1 MKLSKK
7 GQLEENKE
15 VGSLHMDRTILSYT
29 STWYEKNQRCREEKE
44 AAFLPDGGE
53 ENGLLNLYPSVTY
66 QTFEGFGGALTESAG
81 YIYGQMNQEQ
91 KDEMLR
97 AYFDGNEM
105 GYRMVRIPIDSC
117 DFSLGHYEAVENAE
131 DETFAQFQLER
142 VEKNI
147 FPLLNDAQ
155 KVYGG
160 KLEIMLTPWS
170 PPTYMKTNGDRNHG
184 GELKPEYKKAWADYI
199 CRYIQEY
206 RKRGYLVKRMSL
218 QNEPK
223 AAQTWDS
230 CVYTAQQEKE
240 FLRDYMWPALQ
251 EHDLTDIEVF
261 IWDHNKERAYE
272 RACEIIDETMAH
284 MVTGIAFH
292 WYSGDHF
299 EALQMIRERF
309 PDKKLI
315 LSEACI
321 EYSKFA
327 SDDYLKNAQKY
338 AHDMIGNMNHGMNAF
353 YDWNVVLDEV
363 GGPNHVGNFCDAP
376 FLYDTKKNELIRR
389 NTADYLWHFTHFI
402 KTGAVRIGMSRYTD
416 ELEATA
422 FLNPDHQII
431 VVLLNR
437 KAHDIKVSVRLGDKM
452 AEVLVKPNSIV
463 TAVVC

>member
-1 MKLSKK
+1 MNKTLGGLDWCMNRTKLKY
-7 GQLEENKE
+7 
-15 VGSLHMDRTILSYT
+15 I
-29 STWYEKNQRCREEKE
+29 STWYRENERCREEKE
-44 AAFLPDGGE
+44 AELTADGGE
-53 ENGLLNLYPSVTY
+53 ENCLLNLYPSVTY

-81 YIYGQMNQEQ
+81 YIYGQMNQAQ
-91 KDEMLR
+91 KEEMLQ
-97 AYFDGNEM
+97 AYFDANQM
-105 GYRMVRIPIDSC
+105 GYRMARIPIDSC
-117 DFSLGHYEAVENAE
+117 DFSLGHYEAVEHAE
-131 DETFAQFQLER
+131 DKAFAQFQLER
-142 VEKNI
+142 VEENI

-160 KLEIMLTPWS
+160 NLEIMLTPWS
-170 PPTYMKTNGDRNHG
+170 PPAYMKTNGDRNHG
-184 GELKPEYKKAWADYI
+184 GELKPEYKKVWADYI
-199 CRYIQEY
+199 CRYIKEY
-206 RKRGYLVKRMSL
+206 RKRGYLVKRISL

-223 AAQTWDS
+223 AVQTWDS
-230 CVYTAQQEKE
+230 CIYTAQQEKE

-261 IWDHNKERAYE
+261 IWDHNKERVYE
-272 RACEIIDETMAH
+272 RACEIIDETTDH
-284 MVTGIAFH
+284 MVAGIAFH

-299 EALQMIRERF
+299 EALRMIRDRF

-338 AHDMIGNMNHGMNAF
+338 AHDMIGNMNNGMNAF
-353 YDWNVVLDEV
+353 YDWNIVLNEE

-376 FLYDTKKNELIRR
+376 FLYDTKKKELIRR

-402 KTGAVRIGMSRYTD
+402 KPGAVRIGFSRYSD

-422 FLNPDHQII
+422 FLNPDHQIV

-437 KAHDIKVSVRLGDKM
+437 NDHDIKVNVRLEDKM
-452 AEVLVKPNSIV
+452 AEILVKGNSIG
-463 TAVVC
+463 TAVIY

>member
-1 MKLSKK
+1 MKRKILKLISTSY
-7 GQLEENKE
+7 EENE
-15 VGSLHMDRTILSYT
+15 
-29 STWYEKNQRCREEKE
+29 RCREENE
-44 AAFLPDGGE
+44 IELASDGGE
-53 ENGLLNLYPSVTY
+53 ENYLLNLYPSVTY
-66 QTFEGFGGALTESAG
+66 QTFEGFGGAITESAG
-81 YIYGQMNQEQ
+81 YIYGQMNKEQ
-91 KDEMLR
+91 KKQMLEE
-97 AYFDGNEM
+97 YFAPDQM

-117 DFSLGHYEAVENAE
+117 DFSLGHYEASGDENDKGFE
-131 DETFAQFQLER
+131 NFQLER

-147 FPLLNDAQ
+147 FPLLDDAQ

-160 KLEIMLTPWS
+160 NLEIMLTPWS
-170 PPTYMKTNGDRNHG
+170 PPAYMKSNGDRNHG
-184 GELKPEYKKAWADYI
+184 GELKQEYKRTWADYI
-199 CRYIQEY
+199 CRYVKEF
-206 RKRGYLVKRMSL
+206 RKRGYLIKRISL

-223 AAQTWDS
+223 AVQTWDS
-230 CVYTAQQEKE
+230 CVYTGQQEKE

-251 EHDLTDIEVF
+251 ENGLSDIEVF

-272 RACEIIDETMAH
+272 RACEIIDEKTDP
-284 MVTGIAFH
+284 MVAGIAFH

-299 EALQMIRERF
+299 EALGMIREKY

-353 YDWNVVLDEV
+353 YDWNILLDET

-376 FLYDTKKNELIRR
+376 FLYDTEKKELIRR

-402 KTGAVRIGMSRYTD
+402 KPGAVRIGVSCYSD
-416 ELEATA
+416 ELEAAA
-422 FLNPDHQII
+422 FLNPDRQIA

-437 KAHDIKVSVRLGDKM
+437 TGHEIRVNVRLENEM
-452 AEVLVKPNSIV
+452 AETLVKPNSIT
-463 TAVVC
+463 TAVVSVS